1 LGGLWPS
8 AKFLAW
14 ILAPYKDLKK
24 AQKIEKIFCPK
35 NAQIMPKSVPNE
47 FLGGFYSYYADLSHS
62 RPLMGSWLNH
72 SFWAYFAWVPTLK
85 PENRT
90 FATS

>member
-1 LGGLWPS
+1 
-8 AKFLAW
+8 
-14 ILAPYKDLKK
+14 
-24 AQKIEKIFCPK
+24 
-35 NAQIMPKSVPNE
+35 MPKGVPNE

-72 SFWAYFAWVPTLK
+72 SFWTYFAWVPTLK

-90 FATS
+90 FEGPGKP